1 MIDAAKYSSL
11 LDSLIKIYSRELT
24 WLEFKSNYQDA
35 EHLGKYIS
43 SISNSA
49 CLAHQE
55 FGYLFFGVDNDSLQI
70 KGTTFNPDWEMA
82 KGNQP
87 LELYLRTNIT
97 PKIDFKIEEFHYYG
111 KERLV
116 VLIIPAAIRETTNW
130 MGIPRI
136 RINSSVTDLR
146 PYSDWIRQIYTTGY
160 DWTAEIVENATLA
173 DLDPEAIMKAR
184 EGYMQRNPDKADDC
198 KKWDDKTFLDRAKL
212 TREGAI
218 TRAAMLLVGREESA
232 HKLEHIAQLVW
243 KLKTKTETAGEIFT
257 IPFVMAT
264 SKLLGKIRNYRFKI
278 YRDDVL
284 IPEELWKY
292 DEEMILEAMNNC
304 IAHQRMDSNSR
315 IIVTETE
322 EDLTFVNA
330 GDFYEGSYEDYIMG
344 DKTPTHYRNPFLANA
359 MVNIKMIDTQGLGI
373 HTLYEKQ
380 RNRFLPLPD
389 YDLSESGCVKL
400 RIPGTVIDRDYS
412 LLLIKNT
419 DLSLETVCLLDRV
432 QKHLPLSN
440 EAVAMLRKA
449 GLVEGRKNNLIIA
462 KSVAQKVDKE
472 AEYSKSKGFSKQFI
486 CDLILKALDEHEGL
500 TKAKIDELVF
510 DYLPREMSG
519 EKKSWRVG
527 YLLASLKKNGEIIS
541 DESRTWRRIHK

>member
-11 LDSLIKIYSRELT
+11 LDSLIKIYNRELT

-35 EHLGKYIS
+35 DHLGKYIS

-55 FGYLFFGVDNDSLQI
+55 FGYLFFGVDNDTLEV
-70 KGTTFNPDWEMA
+70 KGTTFNSDLEMA

-87 LELYLRTNIT
+87 LELYLRTNVS
-97 PKIDFKIEEFHYYG
+97 PKIDFKIEEFLYYG
-111 KERLV
+111 KQRLV
-116 VLIIPAAIRETTNW
+116 VFIIPAAIRETTNW

-146 PYSDWIRQIYTTGY
+146 PYSDWMRQIYMTGY
-160 DWTAEIVENATLA
+160 DWTAETVENATLD
-173 DLDPEAIMKAR
+173 DLDPDAIKKAR
-184 EGYMQRNPDKADDC
+184 EGYIQRNPDKKDDC
-198 KKWDDKTFLDRAKL
+198 QKWDDKTFLDRARITKD
-212 TREGAI
+212 GAI
-218 TRAAMLLVGREESA
+218 TRAAMLLVGKEDSA
-232 HKLEHIAQLVW
+232 HKLGHIAQLVW
-243 KLKTKTETAGEIFT
+243 KLKTKSETAGEIFT
-257 IPFVMAT
+257 IPFVLAT
-264 SKLLGKIRNYRFKI
+264 TKLLNKIRNYRFKI

-292 DEEMILEAMNNC
+292 DEEMVLEAMNNC
-304 IAHQRMDSNSR
+304 IAHQRMDSNAR
-315 IIVTETE
+315 IIVTESE

-330 GDFYEGSYEDYIMG
+330 GDFYEGSYEDYILG
-344 DKTPTHYRNPFLANA
+344 QKTPTHYRNPFLANA

-373 HTLYEKQ
+373 HTMYERQ
-380 RNRFLPLPD
+380 RNRYLPLPD
-389 YDLSESGCVKL
+389 YDLSESGYVKL

-419 DLSLETVCLLDRV
+419 DLPLETVCLLDQV
-432 QKHLPLSN
+432 QKHKPLSG

-449 GLVEGRKNNLIIA
+449 GLVEGRKNNLIIS
-462 KSVAQKVDKE
+462 KKLAQKVDRE

-486 CDLILKALDEHEGL
+486 CDLILKALDEHGGL

-510 DYLPREMSG
+510 DYLPPSFDYDKKKWHVGNMLAEM
-519 EKKSWRVG
+519 K
-527 YLLASLKKNGEIIS
+527 KKNQIRLEKGKRWE
-541 DESRTWRRIHK
+541 RVK